1 MEDWNKAGKI
11 AAEAL
16 DYGKS
21 LIKVDASILEV
32 IKKIEEKIIKEKGG
46 LAFPV
51 NVSINNIAA
60 HHTADFNDQDLLK
73 NGDLVKLDVGVNVNG
88 AIGDNALT
96 VDLGD
101 NKKLLEAS
109 KKALENALKIV
120 GIGIEVRKIGREIQ
134 ETIQSY
140 GFSPI
145 QNLSGHEIER
155 YKLHAGLTVPNYDNG
170 DKTKLSKGMIIAI
183 EPFATNG
190 EGKVIEG
197 KLSGIYRLEN
207 KKQSRNL
214 TARKIV
220 EFVDKKY
227 NGLPFSKRE
236 IFEKFGNSNFF
247 LRILENEKIFYQYPE
262 LVEKAKGLVS
272 QFEKTVLIDEKIK
285 ILTWL
290 PRSLILKSEI
300 LV

>member
-262 LVEKAKGLVS
+262 LVEKSKGLVS

>member
-101 NKKLLEAS
+101 RARIDVL
-109 KKALENALKIV
+109 ALTNDPN
-120 GIGIEVRKIGREIQ
+120 
-134 ETIQSY
+134 
-140 GFSPI
+140 F
-145 QNLSGHEIER
+145 
-155 YKLHAGLTVPNYDNG
+155 VP
-170 DKTKLSKGMIIAI
+170 
-183 EPFATNG
+183 
-190 EGKVIEG
+190 
-197 KLSGIYRLEN
+197 SGI
-207 KKQSRNL
+207 
-214 TARKIV
+214 
-220 EFVDKKY
+220 
-227 NGLPFSKRE
+227 P
-236 IFEKFGNSNFF
+236 
-247 LRILENEKIFYQYPE
+247 
-262 LVEKAKGLVS
+262 
-272 QFEKTVLIDEKIK
+272 
-285 ILTWL
+285 
-290 PRSLILKSEI
+290 
-300 LV
+300 

>member
-11 AAEAL
+11 AANAL

-21 LIKVDASILEV
+21 LVKVDASILEIV
-32 IKKIEEKIIKEKGG
+32 KKIEDKIIKEKGD

-51 NVSINNIAA
+51 NISINNVAA
-60 HHTADFNDQDLLK
+60 HHTADFNDQDLFK
-73 NGDLVKLDVGVNVNG
+73 KGDLVKLDVGVNVNG

-109 KKALENALKIV
+109 KKALENALKIIA
-120 GIGIEVRKIGREIQ
+120 IGVEARKIGKEIQ
-134 ETIQSY
+134 ETIQSF

-145 QNLSGHEIER
+145 QNLSGHKIER
-155 YKLHAGLTVPNYDNG
+155 YKLHAGLTIPNYDNG
-170 DKTKLSKGMIIAI
+170 DKNKLSKGMIIAI

-236 IFEKFGNSNFF
+236 IFEKFGNSNFY
-247 LRILENEKIFYQYPE
+247 LRMLENEKIFYQYPE
-262 LVEKAKGLVS
+262 LVEKSKGLVS
-272 QFEKTVLIDEKIK
+272 QFENTVLVEEKIK
-285 ILTWL
+285 ILT
-290 PRSLILKSEI
+290 SQSN
-300 LV
+300 

>member
-262 LVEKAKGLVS
+262 LVEKSKGLVS

-285 ILTWL
+285 ILT
-290 PRSLILKSEI
+290 
-300 LV
+300 

>member
-16 DYGKS
+16 DYGNG
-21 LIKVDASILEV
+21 LIKVNASILEV

-262 LVEKAKGLVS
+262 LVEKSKGLVS

-285 ILTWL
+285 ILT
-290 PRSLILKSEI
+290 
-300 LV
+300 